1 MIKNIIFDLGN
12 VVFKW
17 NQDEIVANFSDNLEE
32 QEELKNKIFKS
43 EEWLKLDEGIIDYN
57 TAIEIFRKKT
67 NETLGEKINYIMN
80 TWYKFMPI
88 NNEVIELI
96 KKLKQEGYRIY
107 ILSNTH
113 VSVYNYIKTLEI
125 VKYID
130 GMIISSI
137 EKLMKPN
144 KEIYSRLIKE
154 YKLIPQ
160 ECFFIDDGEKNVKT
174 AIECGMNGYVFNINN
189 FDGLINE
196 LIKNKIYISK

>member
-32 QEELKNKIFKS
+32 QEELKKKIFKS

-125 VKYID
+125 IKYID

-144 KEIYSRLIKE
+144 KEIYSRLIEE

-174 AIECGMNGYVFNINN
+174 AIECGMKGYVFNINN